1 VLVRNLCLLTCCF
14 CWVPEMSAEPL
25 PENGLILWL
34 SAGDANGD
42 GVADNVATGAH
53 VAKWVDKS
61 GLGNHVEQKLT
72 GRQPTLRRDAI
83 GGKPVLR
90 FDGGDC
96 WELANVAGLN
106 VGDQPFYAVFV
117 LKAAMVAPHNNPR
130 LLDLRGEDSN
140 NKEPRRGFWIG
151 YQQNGRNRLGIA
163 YGDEGEATRTAWNDK
178 PNLLEVSY
186 EGSGRWTQTLNGEP
200 DGLGTFSDRTFL
212 GFRKTIRL
220 SIGQHYGITPANT
233 FYRGDLAEV
242 LLYNRTLVP
251 AEQNMMGAYL
261 SRKYQINTT
270 YGPTPRFEKD
280 VRPILARRCHKC
292 HGGDK
297 LEGKLDLRTVSDMLR
312 GGESGPVLVRGHPE
326 HSHFLEMVAAGEM
339 PPAGEKRPSDDE
351 IALLRRWVKLGAP
364 ADERIVLPLPTALYR
379 EEHRSHWAFQQPA
392 SVRPPAV
399 RQAEQVRTPI
409 DAFVLKRLEDK
420 GLGFSPQASRA
431 TLARRAWFDLTGL
444 PPPPDELDA
453 FLADDSLDA
462 FGKVVD
468 GLLASPA
475 YGQRWARHWLDVAR
489 YADYYDANPATRV
502 ASCESTEA
510 WRYRDWVVDSFNGDL
525 PFDQFIVHQIA
536 GDLLPSPTGDEIYPA
551 GLIATTFLS
560 NGVWDRGDAD
570 KEKIVSDMADDQ
582 IDTIGKAF
590 LGLTLGC
597 ARCHDHK
604 FDPVSQEDYYALAG
618 IFYSSHILQSLGT
631 KGGEYTINRVPLV
644 SPSVMPNPPLAMAVQ
659 EGGTP
664 GGLFPGIQDVPIHIR
679 GSYTRLG
686 RVVPRRLPKFFVGD
700 SSAPITSGSGRR
712 ELAAWIASKENPL
725 AARVV
730 VNRVWQWH
738 FGEGLVRTPNNF
750 GMRSQPPTHPALL
763 DWLAVRFVEDGWSLK
778 KLHRRIMLSTTYQQ
792 SSQVS
797 REQSDRD
804 PDNVSLGRFA
814 PRRLEAEAIRDAM
827 LFVAGRLDSS
837 PGGPAGNDL
846 NIQRRS
852 LYVQTARW
860 NRSNFASL
868 FDAANPDASTAKRNV
883 STVAPQSL
891 FLLNNDFALAQ
902 AKHVAE
908 RLLREVPNDE
918 TVRIGRAYKMLFG
931 RSASGEEIEI
941 AKQLL
946 AGANK
951 QGEQTAWTDLAHVLL
966 CSNEFVYLD

>member
-1 VLVRNLCLLTCCF
+1 
-14 CWVPEMSAEPL
+14 
-25 PENGLILWL
+25 
-34 SAGDANGD
+34 
-42 GVADNVATGAH
+42 
-53 VAKWVDKS
+53 
-61 GLGNHVEQKLT
+61 
-72 GRQPTLRRDAI
+72 
-83 GGKPVLR
+83 
-90 FDGGDC
+90 
-96 WELANVAGLN
+96 
-106 VGDQPFYAVFV
+106 
-117 LKAAMVAPHNNPR
+117 
-130 LLDLRGEDSN
+130 
-140 NKEPRRGFWIG
+140 
-151 YQQNGRNRLGIA
+151 
-163 YGDEGEATRTAWNDK
+163 
-178 PNLLEVSY
+178 
-186 EGSGRWTQTLNGEP
+186 
-200 DGLGTFSDRTFL
+200 
-212 GFRKTIRL
+212 
-220 SIGQHYGITPANT
+220 
-233 FYRGDLAEV
+233 
-242 LLYNRTLVP
+242 
-251 AEQNMMGAYL
+251 
-261 SRKYQINTT
+261 
-270 YGPTPRFEKD
+270 
-280 VRPILARRCHKC
+280 
-292 HGGDK
+292 
-297 LEGKLDLRTVSDMLR
+297 
-312 GGESGPVLVRGHPE
+312 
-326 HSHFLEMVAAGEM
+326 
-339 PPAGEKRPSDDE
+339 
-351 IALLRRWVKLGAP
+351 
-364 ADERIVLPLPTALYR
+364 
-379 EEHRSHWAFQQPA
+379 
-392 SVRPPAV
+392 
-399 RQAEQVRTPI
+399 
-409 DAFVLKRLEDK
+409 
-420 GLGFSPQASRA
+420 
-431 TLARRAWFDLTGL
+431 
-444 PPPPDELDA
+444 
-453 FLADDSLDA
+453 
-462 FGKVVD
+462 
-468 GLLASPA
+468 
-475 YGQRWARHWLDVAR
+475 
-489 YADYYDANPATRV
+489 
-502 ASCESTEA
+502 
-510 WRYRDWVVDSFNGDL
+510 
-525 PFDQFIVHQIA
+525 
-536 GDLLPSPTGDEIYPA
+536 
-551 GLIATTFLS
+551 
-560 NGVWDRGDAD
+560 
-570 KEKIVSDMADDQ
+570 
-582 IDTIGKAF
+582 
-590 LGLTLGC
+590 
-597 ARCHDHK
+597 
-604 FDPVSQEDYYALAG
+604 
-618 IFYSSHILQSLGT
+618 
-631 KGGEYTINRVPLV
+631 
-644 SPSVMPNPPLAMAVQ
+644 MPNPPLAMAVQ